1 MATYSPKSLGI
12 KAPAGGFQTGG
23 WYSGRQFWGGT
34 LSEPGQIHPSS
45 NQPGAGQAVSK
56 EVIAQTSPANVPYIA
71 QEQAKPLATPSSPD
85 QVTPYLNAYQQDLL
99 KTSQAPEVRIPLN
112 AYQQDLLKTSQ
123 APEVRIPA
131 VGELK
136 TALAPTTPYPTPLKR
151 VEELGR
157 LQTEYGVSD
166 LEARLKGLKAQED
179 EAIAALRIQTHT
191 EEGKPVPLNVIAGR
205 VSEATR
211 QAQENLDFIGRQ
223 KSRVVDEL
231 NTKYNVINQIMTLQG
246 LDYNDAVKRYETEF
260 NISLKMYDLI
270 AGARRE
276 ARSAYEYDQTAARA
290 NLQIY
295 ANAAISGNVDYT
307 SLGVDQKLMISKL
320 EIQSGLPIGFISSIK
335 KDPKANI
342 IANWESEGQYHI
354 LTANP
359 GGGSPVLQTF
369 GTKSG
374 TNGTK
379 SGTKVKESAAI
390 AAMQQKLI
398 ELGGEDYLVSPKE
411 WKDQRNIWQQA
422 GYDVS
427 KFDAAFKRTFVD
439 WSHPKDYGFL
449 SLE

>member
-85 QVTPYLNAYQQDLL
+85 QVTPY
-99 KTSQAPEVRIPLN
+99 LN

-374 TNGTK
+374 T
-379 SGTKVKESAAI
+379 KVKESAAI